1 MKRFIFGLV
10 VFILGAVVSVFNY
23 IDAVLNPCIYN
34 GIGGLQGAFLGRGT
48 LGMTIV
54 FIIVMLAGLGICGF
68 EAYRKR

>member
-1 MKRFIFGLV
+1 MKRFIFGLI

-34 GIGGLQGAFLGRGT
+34 GIGGLQGAFLYRGT
-48 LGMTIV
+48 LGMTTV
-54 FIIVMLAGLGICGF
+54 SIIVMLGGLSIYGF